1 MNIRKFVNWILLLI
15 TLVIVFFIIEMYT
28 PVGIWDFV
36 AEWNLEISQ
45 GRVIWLF
52 LIYWGEIF
60 IILLFWDLLI
70 RKVSVEVSILL
81 DDISERLLKVKK
93 IRLAI
98 LGIRLN
104 YGICKLSFFL
114 RLGWCRYGLSDED
127 EIVWNSIRRPPI
139 KNTILGICFSL
150 IKLPVLISL
159 FLTAINLRWIELSN
173 VSNELK
179 SLGSLDFDFWEYIK
193 LLSPLTVF
201 VLIVFIGYFIS
212 FRGNMR
218 RAIAQANRKKMEDII
233 QKQRDLSEAIGKA
246 INLIASNLQ
255 YVINCQELVAD
266 LWIHS
271 KFPHYVDEKQRL
283 WRDLNIE
290 NYCFR
295 DIPELEIISQK
306 LIELNSNGNRNAMRA
321 FSGYKYEFLTLATNS
336 GFLNSEKLNEIFFTK
351 QGMKKLVDDA
361 KCPIIEY
368 SKEGIHKMRENYLD
382 WIPGRIVDSLELLY
396 KFCRYYDE
404 MNRLLNFRSD
414 KVGRALRIFT
424 GKE

>member
-1 MNIRKFVNWILLLI
+1 MNSRKFVNWILLLI
-15 TLVIVFFIIEMYT
+15 NLVIIIFIIEMYT

-45 GRVIWLF
+45 GRIIWLF

-127 EIVWNSIRRPPI
+127 EIVWNSIRRPPPI
-139 KNTILGICFSL
+139 KDTILGICFSL
-150 IKLPVLISL
+150 IKLPALISL

-271 KFPHYVDEKQRL
+271 KLPHYVDEKQRL
-283 WRDLNIE
+283 WIDLNIE

-306 LIELNSNGNRNAMRA
+306 LIELNSNGNKNAMRA

-351 QGMKKLVDDA
+351 QGMKK
-361 KCPIIEY
+361 
-368 SKEGIHKMRENYLD
+368 
-382 WIPGRIVDSLELLY
+382 
-396 KFCRYYDE
+396 
-404 MNRLLNFRSD
+404 
-414 KVGRALRIFT
+414 
-424 GKE
+424 

>member
-1 MNIRKFVNWILLLI
+1 MDKRKFVNWILLLI
-15 TLVIVFFIIEMYT
+15 TLGIVIFIIEMYT
-28 PVGIWDFV
+28 PVGIWDYV
-36 AEWNLEISQ
+36 VEWNLVISQ

-70 RKVSVEVSILL
+70 QKVSLEVSMLL
-81 DDISERLLKVKK
+81 HEISERLLKAKK
-93 IRLAI
+93 IRLTI

-104 YGICKLSFFL
+104 YGICKLTFIL
-114 RLGWCRYGLSDED
+114 RPGWWRYGLSDED

-139 KNTILGICFSL
+139 KDTILGICFSL
-150 IKLPVLISL
+150 IKLPALISL

-201 VLIVFIGYFIS
+201 VLTVFIGYFIS

-218 RAIAQANRKKMEDII
+218 RSIAQANRKKMEDII
-233 QKQRDLSEAIGKA
+233 QKQRDLSEAIGEV

-283 WRDLNIE
+283 WRELNIE
-290 NYCFR
+290 NYCFK

-306 LIELNSNGNRNAMRA
+306 LIELNSNGNWNAMRA
-321 FSGYKYEFLTLATNS
+321 FSSYKYEFLTLATRS
-336 GFLNSEKLNEIFFTK
+336 GFLNSEKLNEIFFTN
-351 QGMKKLVDDA
+351 QGMKKLVDDV

-368 SKEGIHKMRENYLD
+368 SKEEIHKMRENYLD
-382 WIPGRIVDSLELLY
+382 GIPGRIVNSLELLY

-404 MNRLLNFRSD
+404 MNTLLNFRSD